1 MESLFLGGTTETEL
15 PGTFGRAIITQMSS
29 NLFVSVELNR
39 IVLMIFFRAIATL
52 FYQRNFLTL
61 VRTVIYYYIR

>member
-39 IVLMIFFRAIATL
+39 IVLMIFYLAIVTL
-52 FYQRNFLTL
+52 FYRLNCPTSVFI
-61 VRTVIYYYIR
+61 VP